1 MNDPEV
7 LRLRQLRD
15 TALRARAIAAALR
28 SSAARRS
35 SAAQTCSPRAAT
47 FSSSAVA
54 CWRIA
59 RVITGWLRA
68 HPYPRY
74 QQGPSQW
81 RGACHRVSARMLAA
95 IASHRGRSLLTLSGE
110 LRRVVA
116 ELDDARALTW
126 SAELSDTF
134 GRSQT
139 QIRRLIQELD
149 AGARN
154 DAGSVRAAAVGI
166 DARVEASPGDAGG
179 TAANWPYL
187 AF

>member
-7 LRLRQLRD
+7 LRLRQLRN

-28 SSAARRS
+28 SSAETCSSRTATLSS
-35 SAAQTCSPRAAT
+35 SAA
-47 FSSSAVA
+47 A

-59 RVITGWLRA
+59 RVITGRLRA
-68 HPYPRY
+68 HPYPGY
-74 QQGPSQW
+74 QQGPSQL
-81 RGACHRVSARMLAA
+81 RDACHQVGARMLAT
-95 IASHRGRSLLTLSGE
+95 IASHRGRSLQTLSGE
-110 LRRVVA
+110 LRRVVG

-126 SAELSDTF
+126 SADLSDTF

-139 QIRRLIQELD
+139 QIRMLIQELD

-154 DAGSVRAAAVGI
+154 EAGSLREAAVRI
-166 DARVEASPGDAGG
+166 EARAEARPGDARG

>member
-7 LRLRQLRD
+7 LRLRQLRN

-28 SSAARRS
+28 SAATE
-35 SAAQTCSPRAAT
+35 TCSPRVAT
-47 FSSSAVA
+47 LSSSAAA

-59 RVITGWLRA
+59 RVITGRLRA

-74 QQGPSQW
+74 QQGPSQF
-81 RGACHRVSARMLAA
+81 RDACHRVGARMLAT
-95 IASHRGRSLLTLSGE
+95 IASHRGRSLQTLSGE
-110 LRRVVA
+110 LRRVVG

-134 GRSQT
+134 GRLQT
-139 QIRRLIQELD
+139 QIRRLIHELD
-149 AGARN
+149 AGARHE
-154 DAGSVRAAAVGI
+154 AGSVREAAVRI
-166 DARVEASPGDAGG
+166 EARAEARPGDAGG
-179 TAANWPYL
+179 AAANWPYL

>member
-28 SSAARRS
+28 SSNAQTSPRGAALSS
-35 SAAQTCSPRAAT
+35 SAA
-47 FSSSAVA
+47 A

-59 RVITGWLRA
+59 RVITGRLRA

-74 QQGPSQW
+74 QQGPSQL
-81 RGACHRVSARMLAA
+81 RDACHRVSARMLAT
-95 IASHRGRSLLTLSGE
+95 IASHRGRSLQTLSDE
-110 LRRVVA
+110 LRRVVG

-154 DAGSVRAAAVGI
+154 EAGSFREAAVRIEARAEASRGDAGS
-166 DARVEASPGDAGG
+166 

>member
-7 LRLRQLRD
+7 LRLRQLRN
-15 TALRARAIAAALR
+15 TALKVRAIAAALR
-28 SSAARRS
+28 S
-35 SAAQTCSPRAAT
+35 AQTCPPRAAT
-47 FSSSAVA
+47 LSGSAAA

-59 RVITGWLRA
+59 RVITGRLRA

-74 QQGPSQW
+74 QQGPSPL
-81 RGACHRVSARMLAA
+81 RDACHRASARMLAT
-95 IASHRGRSLLTLSGE
+95 IASLRGRSLQPLSDE
-110 LRRVVA
+110 LRRVVG

-126 SAELSDTF
+126 SVDLSDTF
-134 GRSQT
+134 GRSQV

-149 AGARN
+149 AGAHN
-154 DAGSVRAAAVGI
+154 EAGSLREATARIEARAEP
-166 DARVEASPGDAGG
+166 RPGDPGS

>member
-7 LRLRQLRD
+7 LRLRAAAQYGFESAGDCSCAPIFARNLH
-15 TALRARAIAAALR
+15 ARARATLS
-28 SSAARRS
+28 SSAA
-35 SAAQTCSPRAAT
+35 
-47 FSSSAVA
+47 A

-59 RVITGWLRA
+59 RVITGRLRA
-68 HPYPRY
+68 HPYPSY
-74 QQGPSQW
+74 QQGPSQL
-81 RGACHRVSARMLAA
+81 RGACHRVSARMLAT
-95 IASHRGRSLLTLSGE
+95 IASHRGRSLQTLSGE
-110 LRRVVA
+110 LRRVVG

-154 DAGSVRAAAVGI
+154 EAGSLREAAVRI
-166 DARVEASPGDAGG
+166 EARAEAQPSGDAGG

>member
-7 LRLRQLRD
+7 LRLRQLRN

-28 SSAARRS
+28 SSAAE
-35 SAAQTCSPRAAT
+35 TCLPRAAT
-47 FSSSAVA
+47 LSSSAAA

-59 RVITGWLRA
+59 RVITGRLRA
-68 HPYPRY
+68 HPYLRY
-74 QQGPSQW
+74 QQGPS
-81 RGACHRVSARMLAA
+81 RLRDACHRVSARMLAT
-95 IASHRGRSLLTLSGE
+95 IASHRGRSLQTLSGE
-110 LRRVVA
+110 LRRVVG

-126 SAELSDTF
+126 SADLSDTF

-154 DAGSVRAAAVGI
+154 EAGSLCEAAVRSE
-166 DARVEASPGDAGG
+166 ARAEARPGDAGG
-179 TAANWPYL
+179 AAANWPYL

>member
-28 SSAARRS
+28 SSAAE
-35 SAAQTCSPRAAT
+35 TCPPRAAT
-47 FSSSAVA
+47 LSSSAAA

-59 RVITGWLRA
+59 RVITGRLRA
-68 HPYPRY
+68 HPYPQY
-74 QQGPSQW
+74 QQGPSQL
-81 RGACHRVSARMLAA
+81 RDACHRISAHMLAT
-95 IASHRGRSLLTLSGE
+95 IASHRGRSLQTLSRE
-110 LRRVVA
+110 LRRVVG

-126 SAELSDTF
+126 SADLSDTF

-149 AGARN
+149 AGAGN
-154 DAGSVRAAAVGI
+154 EAGSLREAAVRME
-166 DARVEASPGDAGG
+166 ARAEARPVNAGG

>member
-7 LRLRQLRD
+7 LRLRELRD
-15 TALRARAIAAALR
+15 TALKARAIAAALR
-28 SSAARRS
+28 SSAETCSARAGTLSS
-35 SAAQTCSPRAAT
+35 SAA
-47 FSSSAVA
+47 A

-59 RVITGWLRA
+59 RVITGRLRA
-68 HPYPRY
+68 HPNLSY
-74 QQGPSQW
+74 QAGPSQL
-81 RGACHRVSARMLAA
+81 RGACHRVSARMLAT
-95 IASHRGRSLLTLSGE
+95 IANHRGRSLQTLSAE
-110 LRRVVA
+110 LRRVVG

-134 GRSQT
+134 GRAQT
-139 QIRRLIQELD
+139 QIRNLIQELD

-154 DAGSVRAAAVGI
+154 EAGSLREAAVRI
-166 DARVEASPGDAGG
+166 EARAEARQGDAGR

>member
-7 LRLRQLRD
+7 MRLRRLRN

-28 SSAARRS
+28 SSAPRS
-35 SAAQTCSPRAAT
+35 SAAQTCSRAAVLSGST
-47 FSSSAVA
+47 SA

-59 RVITGWLRA
+59 RVITGRLRA

-74 QQGPSQW
+74 QQGPS
-81 RGACHRVSARMLAA
+81 RLRHACHRVGARMLAT

-134 GRSQT
+134 GRLQT
-139 QIRRLIQELD
+139 QLRSLIHELD
-149 AGARN
+149 AGARSE
-154 DAGSVRAAAVGI
+154 AGSAREAAVRIGPRA
-166 DARVEASPGDAGG
+166 DLSPGDGGG